1 MLQRG
6 RVMGH
11 ILEFKEHTPKSCGK
25 ASRVSLAG
33 SAEIV
38 IFPGVRYERWGEEA
52 KSDQRVATKRDRIE
66 LPD

>member
-1 MLQRG
+1 
-6 RVMGH
+6 MGH
-11 ILEFKEHTPKSCGK
+11 IVKFNEHTPRSCGK

-38 IFPGVRYERWGEEA
+38 IFPGVRYERWEESA
-52 KSDQRVATKRDRIE
+52 KSEQRRAAKRDRIE